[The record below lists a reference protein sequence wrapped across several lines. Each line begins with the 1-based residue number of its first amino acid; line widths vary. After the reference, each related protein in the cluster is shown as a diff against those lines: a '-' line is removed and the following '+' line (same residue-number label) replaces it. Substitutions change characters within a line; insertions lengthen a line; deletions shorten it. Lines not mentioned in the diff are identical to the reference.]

1 MRRTIVDIDDDLLV
15 QAREILGARTIKEA
29 VNRSLAEVVR
39 MAAARRDLERLAG
52 ELGERLGD
60 EELMRGAWR

>member
-1 MRRTIVDIDDDLLV
+1 MSRTLVDIDDALLAE
-15 QAREILGARTIKEA
+15 AREILGARTMKET

-39 MAAARRDLERLAG
+39 LAAARRDLERLQG

>member
-1 MRRTIVDIDDDLLV
+1 MSRTLIDVDDGLLAE
-15 QAREILGARTIKEA
+15 AREILGARTMRET

-39 MAAARRDLERLAG
+39 LAAARRDLERLGGA
-52 ELGERLGD
+52 LGERLGD